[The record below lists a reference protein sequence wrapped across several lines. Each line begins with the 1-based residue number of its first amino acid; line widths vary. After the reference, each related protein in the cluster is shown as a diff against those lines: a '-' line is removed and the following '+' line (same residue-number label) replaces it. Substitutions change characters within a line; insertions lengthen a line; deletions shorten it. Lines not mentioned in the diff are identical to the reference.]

1 MTPRAAT
8 LNSKAGLYQA
18 INNSHR
24 RLRPPPKRTVCEW
37 ACENRYLS
45 AESAAEPGLYRVNR
59 AKYQQG
65 WQDAVTEP
73 GVREIV
79 LMKSAQVGGTDTL
92 LGNVAAYFIAHDPAP
107 ILMIHPT
114 LEMAQAYSKDRFA
127 PMIRDSPM
135 LRGLISEPR
144 SKDSGNTIL
153 HKTFPAGNITM
164 VGANAPAALSS
175 RPKRIVL
182 NTEPDRSPASAGME
196 GDPYKLGLKRT
207 TTYSNS
213 LGIMEGTPTIKGASR
228 VEAQYELSDKRK
240 YYVPC
245 PVCDFMQVL
254 DWARLQW
261 FKDTAKRGRIL
272 TPHPGEEYEHLPDTA
287 FYECESCDHRMQEHD
302 RLRMILKGEWRAT
315 AKFTRIA
322 GFWINELYSPWV
334 LWSDITRNFLEAK
347 KQPETLKVFN
357 NTSLGV
363 SWEEKGDSVDEEPLL
378 NRRESYP
385 AEAPDGVLVITL
397 AVDVQ
402 DNRLELEYKG
412 WGIGEECWGLGYHK
426 LHGDPGRD
434 ELWNQLD
441 DYLKKTF
448 IHESGITLHVVST
461 AIDSG
466 GHYTQAVYDYC
477 KKKQKKAQ
485 RVYAIKGS
493 SVRGKPIVG
502 KETTAG
508 KQKVKLYVLG
518 TDTAKELIYG
528 RIAIDQP
535 GPGYYHFPLDYDE
548 DYFKGLT
555 SEQCITRWKQGVP
568 IRSWVKKLGRKAN
581 EPLDITVY
589 NHAALKILN
598 PVLEVL
604 GRKLKKKIE
613 KQKKEK
619 EEVVE
624 LEKDEPPKRKKKKGD
639 HRKNK
644 SWATN
649 W

>member
-1 MTPRAAT
+1 M
-8 LNSKAGLYQA
+8 
-18 INNSHR
+18 
-24 RLRPPPKRTVCEW
+24 CEW
-37 ACENRYLS
+37 ATENRYLS
-45 AESAAEPGLYRVNR
+45 AESSAEPGKYRVSR
-59 AKYQQG
+59 AMYQKG

-92 LGNVAAYFIAHDPAP
+92 LGNVAGYFIAHDPAP

-127 PMIRDSPM
+127 PMIRDSPV
-135 LRGLISEPR
+135 LRELISEPR
-144 SKDSGNTIL
+144 AKDSGNTIL

-182 NTEPDRSPASAGME
+182 NTEPDRSPESAGQE

-207 TTYSNS
+207 TTYFNS

-228 VEAQYELSDKRK
+228 IEAQFELSDKRK
-240 YYVPC
+240 YEVPC
-245 PVCDFMQVL
+245 PICDRMQVL
-254 DWARLQW
+254 DWANLHW
-261 FKDTAKRGRIL
+261 FKDTKKRGRIL
-272 TPHPGEEYEHLPDTA
+272 DPHPGEDYEHLPDTA
-287 FYECESCDHRMQEHD
+287 FYECEFCEAHWKESD
-302 RLRMILKGEWRAT
+302 RPRMILKGKWKAT
-315 AKFTRIA
+315 AKFDGIA

-334 LWSDITRNFLEAK
+334 LWSDVVRTFLEAK

-357 NTSLGV
+357 NTSLGI
-363 SWEEKGDSVDEEPLL
+363 SWEEKGESVDDEPLL
-378 NRRESYP
+378 NRRESYQ
-385 AEAPDGVLVITL
+385 AEAPEGVLVITL

-402 DNRLELEYKG
+402 DDRLELEFKG

-434 ELWNQLD
+434 EVWDQLD

-448 IHESGITLHVVST
+448 EHESGITLHVVST
-461 AIDSG
+461 TIDSG

-477 KKKQKKAQ
+477 KKKQKRAQ
-485 RVYAIKGS
+485 RVHAIKGS
-493 SVRGKPIVG
+493 SVRGKPIVS
-502 KETTAG
+502 KKTEAG
-508 KQKVKLYVLG
+508 KQKVGLFVLG

-528 RIAIDQP
+528 RIGIDQP

-548 DYFKGLT
+548 EYFKGLT
-555 SEQCITRWKQGVP
+555 SEQCITRWKQGIP
-568 IRSWVKKLGRKAN
+568 IRSWVKKLGRKRN

-598 PVLEVL
+598 PVFPVL
-604 GRKLKKKIE
+604 AKKIQKKAEKKKESKEQILE
-613 KQKKEK
+613 LGEK
-619 EEVVE
+619 EV
-624 LEKDEPPKRKKKKGD
+624 KKKRKKI
-639 HRKNK
+639 HRKSK
-644 SWATN
+644 SWMKGY
-649 W
+649 